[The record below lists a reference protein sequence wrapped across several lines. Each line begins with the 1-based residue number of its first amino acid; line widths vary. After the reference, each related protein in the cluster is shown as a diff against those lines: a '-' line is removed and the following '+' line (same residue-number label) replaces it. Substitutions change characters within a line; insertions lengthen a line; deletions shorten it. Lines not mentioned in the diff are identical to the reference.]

1 MSASQERNGTWTAQ
15 FRYEDIYGKL
25 RHKCK
30 RGFATREEA
39 ERFESGFL
47 RRTRGSLDMR
57 FADFVAVYAE
67 DMRPYL
73 RENTWVTK
81 EYMINNK
88 IIPYFGT
95 KRVRDIT
102 TRDIIDWQNDLL
114 KSKKKNGEPYTE
126 IVCH

>member
-1 MSASQERNGTWTAQ
+1 
-15 FRYEDIYGKL
+15 
-25 RHKCK
+25 
-30 RGFATREEA
+30 
-39 ERFESGFL
+39 
-47 RRTRGSLDMR
+47 MR
-57 FADFVAVYAE
+57 FADFVGVYAD

-73 RENTWVTK
+73 RESTWATK
-81 EYMINNK
+81 EYMINDK